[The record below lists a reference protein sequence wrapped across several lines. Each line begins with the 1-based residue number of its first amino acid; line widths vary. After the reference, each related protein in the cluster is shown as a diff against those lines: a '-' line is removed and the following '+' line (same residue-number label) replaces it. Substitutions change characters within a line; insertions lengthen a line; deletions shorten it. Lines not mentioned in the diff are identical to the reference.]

1 MSKRIQQNAQDRVAA
16 AHQREQNA
24 RERARVN
31 ESRGNRTMARLHR
44 DSAELQADAASA
56 AKTLLELDKQIEGD
70 QLGQ

>member
-1 MSKRIQQNAQDRVAA
+1 MSKRIQQNAQDRVDA

-31 ESRGNRTMARLHR
+31 EARGNRTMARVHR
-44 DSAELQADAASA
+44 DSAEHQADAASSA
-56 AKTLLELDKQIEGD
+56 ESLLNLDRHIEGD